1 MNMTDITLA
10 TAWNLIEGT
19 RPQGTIFNVSFIK
32 RTTGEERTMRAR
44 LGVKRG
50 VTGVGMAYNPKS
62 KNLIACYDVQKAQ
75 EMKALGLDDVAAS
88 KKSYRMIDANT
99 LTKLAF
105 CGQSYTVANA

>member
-1 MNMTDITLA
+1 MNDITLA
-10 TAWNLIEGT
+10 TAWNLIEDT
-19 RPQGTIFNVSFIK
+19 RQQGTIFNVTVIK

-75 EMKALGLDDVAAS
+75 EMKSLGFDDVAAA
-88 KKSYRMIDANT
+88 KKSYRMINLEGIT
-99 LTKLAF
+99 SLAVS
-105 CGQSYTVANA
+105 GQSYVVAKA

>member
-1 MNMTDITLA
+1 MDITLSA
-10 TAWNLIEGT
+10 AWNLIEDT
-19 RPQGTIFNVSFIK
+19 RSQGTIFNVSFIK

-75 EMKALGLDDVAAS
+75 EMKASGLDDVAAS
-88 KKSYRMIDANT
+88 KKSYRMIDANSITT
-99 LTKLAF
+99 LAVS
-105 CGQSYTVANA
+105 GQSYTVANA

>member
-1 MNMTDITLA
+1 MKMADITLA

-75 EMKALGLDDVAAS
+75 EMKSLGLDDVEAS

-99 LTKLAF
+99 ITTLAVS
-105 CGQSYTVANA
+105 GESYTVAKA